1 MSNELKEMA
10 PVAVIARVVPAATAV
25 SGANNLVNSLAA
37 KLASKTQKPEAS
49 EPHTDEE
56 CYEDET
62 GNVKM
67 CKKCEK
73 ESRNFTGNYNKYNM
87 QERVNL
93 VKFLKQL
100 NEKNYAEA
108 HKYLKKVME
117 YKLVNRIAKNKN
129 VRLF

>member
-117 YKLVNRIAKNKN
+117 SKLVNRIAKNKN

>member
-1 MSNELKEMA
+1 MSPIAVVARIATE
-10 PVAVIARVVPAATAV
+10 PVEK
-25 SGANNLVNSLAA
+25 SLDQ
-37 KLASKTQKPEAS
+37 KLANKIKDEVVTKS
-49 EPHTDEE
+49 EE

-62 GNVKM
+62 GNVRM
-67 CKKCEK
+67 CKKCEQK
-73 ESRNFTGNYNKYNM
+73 SRNFVGNYNKYNM

-93 VKFLKQL
+93 VNFLKQL

-117 YKLVNRIAKNKN
+117 SKLANRIAKNKN

>member
-25 SGANNLVNSLAA
+25 SRANNLVNSLAA

-73 ESRNFTGNYNKYNM
+73 ESRNLTGNYNKYNM

-117 YKLVNRIAKNKN
+117 SKLVNRIAKNKN

>member
-10 PVAVIARVVPAATAV
+10 PVAVIARLVPAATAV

-117 YKLVNRIAKNKN
+117 SKLVNRIAKNKN

>member
-1 MSNELKEMA
+1 MSKELKEMA
-10 PVAVIARVVPAATAV
+10 PIAIIARVVPAAVPST
-25 SGANNLVNSLAA
+25 NNIANSLAA
-37 KLASKTQKPEAS
+37 KLASKAQKPQAS
-49 EPHTDEE
+49 IPPTDEE
-56 CYEDET
+56 CYEDEA
-62 GNVKM
+62 GSIKM

-73 ESRNFTGNYNKYNM
+73 ESKNFTGNYNKYNM

-93 VKFLKQL
+93 VNFLKQL

-117 YKLVNRIAKNKN
+117 SKLINRIAKNKN